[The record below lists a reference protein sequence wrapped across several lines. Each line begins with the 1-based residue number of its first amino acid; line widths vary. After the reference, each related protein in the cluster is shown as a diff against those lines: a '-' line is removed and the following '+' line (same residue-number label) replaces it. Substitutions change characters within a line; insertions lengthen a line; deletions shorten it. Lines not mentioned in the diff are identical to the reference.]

1 MKIFYIGSSGALS
14 LMPFKKLL
22 SSNHTIV
29 AAGVYN
35 PVVINSKIIA
45 IENESLALL
54 ASQSDIPVI
63 DLSLPDNDI
72 VQQCSV
78 FSIDVTFMSCYNR
91 RLPDAII
98 NLAGM
103 GCYNMH
109 PSLLPGFRGPEPVFW
124 QMQQGAAMG
133 VSWHKVVQEFDAGDI
148 VASKTVL
155 LDDGEQYPAIN
166 ALLAEAG
173 ASLLPALLT
182 DLASGAVTQTPQQH
196 DIASYYSWPE
206 QKDFIIDTQQSAQQ
220 IYNFMSATQS
230 FGQPYLCD
238 HGQYRY
244 TLEKALDYDNNA
256 RLETVEVQADSLYI
270 PCNEGVLIASYTDK
284 IRL

>member
-22 SSNHTIV
+22 SSGHMIV
-29 AAGVYN
+29 AVGVFN
-35 PVVINSKIIA
+35 PVVFDAKIIA
-45 IENESLALL
+45 IENASLALL
-54 ASQSDIPVI
+54 ASQSGIPVI
-63 DLSLPDNDI
+63 DLSQPVDDV
-72 VQQCSV
+72 VQQCSEFTV
-78 FSIDVTFMSCYNR
+78 DVTFMSCYGS
-91 RLPDAII
+91 RLPEAII

-103 GCYNMH
+103 GCYNLH

-124 QMQQGAAMG
+124 QMRQGAEMG
-133 VSWHKVVQEFDAGDI
+133 VSWHRVVRDFDAGDI
-148 VASKTVL
+148 VASKRVF
-155 LDDGEQYPAIN
+155 LDDGEQYLSIT

-173 ASLLPALLT
+173 ANLLPVLLAE
-182 DLASGAVTQTPQQH
+182 LSSGSVTQTPQQQGET
-196 DIASYYSWPE
+196 SYYSCPE
-206 QKDFIIDTQQSAQQ
+206 KSDFIIDTQQSAQQ
-220 IYNFMSATQS
+220 LFNFMSATQI

-238 HGQYRY
+238 TGQYRY

-256 RLETVEVQADSLYI
+256 RLETVEVQADRLYI